1 LSASKRVNGSHI
13 WLVVFLKII
22 FFVLRAVHVI
32 AGLFDR
38 YIWDPVWDW
47 LVRRASSGGVPKEMA
62 ADLDATPMFQPTM
75 SVLVGRMVSR
85 AKIDSRA
92 AQLAVLEM
100 QVAIC
105 QAHVCKMIFCMF
117 FFVNPKESPSFQCT
131 PHVR

>member
-1 LSASKRVNGSHI
+1 MPSLLYHLCISCQLQNMYMVLISGWLSFFK
-13 WLVVFLKII
+13 LF

-38 YIWDPVWDW
+38 YIWNPVWDW

-62 ADLDATPMFQPTM
+62 ADLAATPMFQPTM
-75 SVLVGRMVSR
+75 SALVGRMVSR

-92 AQLAVLEM
+92 AQLAVSEM

-105 QAHVCKMIFCMF
+105 QVHVCKMIFCMVF
-117 FFVNPKESPSFQCT
+117 FL
-131 PHVR
+131 

>member
-1 LSASKRVNGSHI
+1 VSLLLTFSTIRSRCRLYCTTYV
-13 WLVVFLKII
+13 LVVSFKTCTWFSYLVGCLSLNYF

-62 ADLDATPMFQPTM
+62 ADLAATPMFQPTM
-75 SVLVGRMVSR
+75 SALVGRMVSR

-92 AQLAVLEM
+92 AQLAVSEM
-100 QVAIC
+100 QVAI
-105 QAHVCKMIFCMF
+105 
-117 FFVNPKESPSFQCT
+117 
-131 PHVR
+131 